1 MDPLLFFQILT
12 LLITAYLRLAKVV
25 REQLGVST
33 ILGLTAT
40 APDATL
46 SDCATRLGVCPNT
59 GIVRGPFM
67 PDNLILTVSKDKDRE
82 KALVELLKSPPFDT
96 FDSIIIYCTR
106 FLNLK
111 SFKQVDSARRSV
123 CLFSNNYQLDQP
135 VFTFFDIWVNFS
147 RMRWRPISTSFCR
160 V

>member
-1 MDPLLFFQILT
+1 
-12 LLITAYLRLAKVV
+12 VV
-25 REQLGVST
+25 REKLGVNI

-46 SDCATRLGVCPNT
+46 SDCAIRLGVNPET

-82 KALVELLKSPPFDT
+82 KAVIELLKSEPFDT

-106 FLNLK
+106 
-111 SFKQVDSARRSV
+111 
-123 CLFSNNYQLDQP
+123 
-135 VFTFFDIWVNFS
+135 
-147 RMRWRPISTSFCR
+147 
-160 V
+160 